1 LRGGRD
7 RVSVALIAMGPMRAF
22 AAPRSTLEVDVE
34 RLDTQVEAAIRAGAP
49 RGLRVLGYGEITLV
63 IGWPTEDPVVAV
75 KRLPPFVDSGQLEAY
90 GRLLERYVQVL
101 RERHIPVA
109 RTELLAHPGPN
120 GSARGYLVQPL
131 VRRERH
137 LSVILES
144 ASAAQVRELLELVVD
159 HVDRSVDHAVGLDA
173 QASNWWFENGELSYY
188 DVSTPM
194 LRNREGREQ
203 LDVSLFLGV
212 YPWLARPVLA
222 RIAPSVMAQYHD
234 RRTVLLDFASNLH
247 KEGLDH
253 CVPAL
258 LHAANGRLE
267 RPLLAADVS
276 RYFRQDKLL
285 WEVMQRLRRTD
296 QSWQRRVRHRPYPF
310 LLPPP
315 YRYGPSPRIKEH
327 AR

>member
-1 LRGGRD
+1 M
-7 RVSVALIAMGPMRAF
+7 RVS
-22 AAPRSTLEVDVE
+22 APPRGTLEVDVE
-34 RLDTQVEAAIRAGAP
+34 QLDAQVEAAIRAGAP

-63 IGWPTEDPVVAV
+63 VGWPTEDPVVAV
-75 KRLPPFVDSGQLEAY
+75 KRLPPFVDSGHLEAY
-90 GRLLERYVQVL
+90 ARLLERYLQVL
-101 RERHIPVA
+101 RARGIAVA
-109 RTELLAHPGPN
+109 QTELRSHPGPH

-137 LSVILES
+137 LNVILRR
-144 ASAAQVRELLELVVD
+144 AQAARVRELLELVVD
-159 HVDRSVDHAVGLDA
+159 RVHRCVDPAVGLDA
-173 QASNWWFENGELSYY
+173 QASNWWLENGQLAYF

-194 LRNREGREQ
+194 LRDPQGHEQ

-212 YPWLARPVLA
+212 YPWLTRPVLA
-222 RIAPSVMAQYHD
+222 RIAPGVMAQYHD

-253 CVPAL
+253 CVPSL
-258 LHAANGRLE
+258 LQAANGRLE
-267 RPLLAADVS
+267 RPLIAADVS

-285 WEVMQRLRRTD
+285 WALMQRLRRAD

-315 YRYGPSPRIKEH
+315 YRYGPPRRVKEH